1 VHVKHWSRPKGVMS
15 KSSELFGR
23 ILERLRVAAR
33 FAADK
38 PDETAESTA
47 CALWLAAAGTPKA
60 VGRASESLP
69 ELTEEQARTLQGMVE
84 RRITGEPLAYLV
96 GRQEFMG
103 HDFVT
108 APGALIPRR
117 ETELLGNA
125 ALAIARERAAR
136 DGSVR
141 LLDLCTGSGNLAIA
155 LALGEPRARV
165 WGSDLEAAAVAI
177 ASRNA
182 RLHGVEGRVTLL
194 QGDLFGAL
202 HGAEQVPAPFHLI
215 VCNPP
220 YIPSRKAQSM
230 PVEVGGHEPVAAFD
244 GGDFGLSILFRLVAE
259 APQHLVPGGWLCFEL
274 GAGQGP
280 LVEKRMSARGGYSET
295 RTVADHAGTVRALLA
310 RKAE

>member
-1 VHVKHWSRPKGVMS
+1 MS
-15 KSSELFGR
+15 KSSELFDR
-23 ILERLRVAAR
+23 SLERLRVAAR

-47 CALWLAAAGTPKA
+47 RALWLAAAGTP
-60 VGRASESLP
+60 VSVSRATGSLP
-69 ELTEEQARTLQGMVE
+69 ELTDAQALELDTMVE

-96 GRQEFMG
+96 GRQGFMG
-103 HDFVT
+103 HEFIT

-117 ETELLGNA
+117 ETELLGTA
-125 ALAIARERAAR
+125 ALGVARERASHA
-136 DGSVR
+136 GTVR
-141 LLDLCTGSGNLAIA
+141 ILDLCTGSGNLAVA
-155 LALGEPRARV
+155 LALGEPRALV
-165 WGSDLEAAAVAI
+165 WASDLEPAAVAV

-182 RLHGVEGRVTLL
+182 AVHGVDGRVTLL

-202 HGAEQVPAPFHLI
+202 DGLDPTPAPFDLI

-220 YIPSRKAQSM
+220 YIPSRKAQRM

-259 APQHLVPGGWLCFEL
+259 APRHLGPGGWLCFEL

-280 LVEKRMSARGGYSET
+280 LVEKRLSGRGGFSET
-295 RTVADHAGTVRALLA
+295 RTVPDHTGTVRALLA
-310 RKAE
+310 RKA

>member
-1 VHVKHWSRPKGVMS
+1 MN
-15 KSSELFGR
+15 KSSELFDR
-23 ILERLRVAAR
+23 SLERLQVAAR

-38 PDETAESTA
+38 PDETAETTA
-47 CALWLAAAGTPKA
+47 CALWLAAAGVPRA
-60 VGRASESLP
+60 VGRATGSLP
-69 ELTEEQARTLQGMVE
+69 ALTDTQARALEAMIE

-103 HDFVT
+103 HEFVT

-125 ALAIARERAAR
+125 ALALARDTAAR
-136 DGSVR
+136 DGAVR
-141 LLDLCTGSGNLAIA
+141 ILDLCTGSGNLAVA
-155 LALGEPRARV
+155 LALGESRALV
-165 WGSDLEAAAVAI
+165 WASDLEASAVAV

-182 RLHGVEGRVTLL
+182 SLHGVERRVTLL

-202 HGAEQVPAPFHLI
+202 DGLDPAPAPFDLI

-244 GGDFGLSILFRLVAE
+244 GGDFGLTILFRLVAE
-259 APQHLVPGGWLCFEL
+259 APRHLAPGGWLCFEL
-274 GAGQGP
+274 GVGQGP
-280 LVEKRMSARGGYSET
+280 LVEKRLAGRGGYGET
-295 RTVADHAGTVRALLA
+295 RTVRDHAGTVRAVLA
-310 RKAE
+310 RKAP